1 MRTKIQS
8 KLDRPQWLVAVW
20 EFHAQERLAGDLQ
33 HLKNVRT
40 KYSGLTIHSEFVS
53 VSVFALWPLK
63 YAENLYCVIL
73 GGSEQKKKGGR
84 NADSLHT
91 ARSASARGY
100 VTMWTNYK
108 RATRYGTRSPVVD
121 EDRGRLAWQRLL
133 KPFAVVVA
141 CNWVAFIATN
151 EVLSYCSLCQLWI
164 LANFGCCCCRF
175 SSFSLRPSIDVAPDG
190 HVGRW
195 TSSPLLHAVEA
206 PGTFLWHFLGTS
218 GIYVNADQITKWSMM
233 IRARTSASSSAM
245 HEGVFSRLWWKSS
258 VSGARGHRRLCQFSC
273 SVKVNFNRHNLAKLR
288 KKKRAIIFTNPQWD
302 KDWVGNLWM
311 TIDQFAP
318 SAGY

>member
-1 MRTKIQS
+1 MR
-8 KLDRPQWLVAVW
+8 
-20 EFHAQERLAGDLQ
+20 
-33 HLKNVRT
+33 
-40 KYSGLTIHSEFVS
+40 
-53 VSVFALWPLK
+53 
-63 YAENLYCVIL
+63 
-73 GGSEQKKKGGR
+73 
-84 NADSLHT
+84 
-91 ARSASARGY
+91 
-100 VTMWTNYK
+100 TNYK

-151 EVLSYCSLCQLWI
+151 EVLSYYSLCQLWI
-164 LANFGCCCCRF
+164 QANFGCCCCRF

-206 PGTFLWHFLGTS
+206 SGAFLWHFLGTS
-218 GIYVNADQITKWSMM
+218 GIYLNADQITKWSMM

-258 VSGARGHRRLCQFSC
+258 VSGARGHRRLCHFSC

-288 KKKRAIIFTNPQWD
+288 KKESYYFHKPPVRRRLGWQPVNDHRSVCAKRWLLVREDVAKSAANLIAICTVVLRQTWQYGVNRRCVPPFFFVHYPLPGSIHVRVNGVSGLTYDRCGHPKTDLFENGSFW
-302 KDWVGNLWM
+302 KRIRVHVAWVSVEA
-311 TIDQFAP
+311 Q
-318 SAGY
+318 

>member
-1 MRTKIQS
+1 MWTKS
-8 KLDRPQWLVAVW
+8 
-20 EFHAQERLAGDLQ
+20 
-33 HLKNVRT
+33 
-40 KYSGLTIHSEFVS
+40 
-53 VSVFALWPLK
+53 
-63 YAENLYCVIL
+63 
-73 GGSEQKKKGGR
+73 
-84 NADSLHT
+84 
-91 ARSASARGY
+91 
-100 VTMWTNYK
+100 TNYK

-133 KPFAVVVA
+133 KPFAVVVS

-151 EVLSYCSLCQLWI
+151 EVLSHCSLCQLWI
-164 LANFGCCCCRF
+164 QANFGCCCCRF

-218 GIYVNADQITKWSMM
+218 GIYVNADQITKWSKM

-258 VSGARGHRRLCQFSC
+258 VSGARGHRRLCHFSC

-288 KKKRAIIFTNPQWD
+288 KKKRAIIFTNPQWEE
-302 KDWVGNLWM
+302 DWAGNLWM
-311 TIDQFAP
+311 TIDQFSP